1 MSVRMHVC
9 VNNRVPFS
17 TYNPRLNLSRD
28 CEIRYVCPK
37 PLDHQGAWM
46 LTHNLV
52 YRDIRVISTRHDEEI
67 KINGILLPTNR
78 YYTLPKVN
86 RVESN
91 DYSPSKT
98 NWVMAQQ
105 QYARA
110 LKKNKI
116 NKNKNRR
123 VTKTKMCNNFSAAL
137 LS

>member
-1 MSVRMHVC
+1 
-9 VNNRVPFS
+9 
-17 TYNPRLNLSRD
+17 
-28 CEIRYVCPK
+28 
-37 PLDHQGAWM
+37 M